1 MRWQE
6 VGLIPVTNASHA
18 IGRLQ
23 CAIPWVTHRGFT
35 VSVIRTC
42 CGNCARNSRC
52 RCDHISETLYRTNKK
67 QTAIQVSSDVGDKTI
82 HELYL
87 WPLADAVHAG
97 LAVSCAHITIRMPV
111 KTARLGT
118 DC

>member
-52 RCDHISETLYRTNKK
+52 RCDHISETLFTDVIRGARIVIKLLDL
-67 QTAIQVSSDVGDKTI
+67 SSRWREERDK
-82 HELYL
+82 
-87 WPLADAVHAG
+87 
-97 LAVSCAHITIRMPV
+97 
-111 KTARLGT
+111 
-118 DC
+118 